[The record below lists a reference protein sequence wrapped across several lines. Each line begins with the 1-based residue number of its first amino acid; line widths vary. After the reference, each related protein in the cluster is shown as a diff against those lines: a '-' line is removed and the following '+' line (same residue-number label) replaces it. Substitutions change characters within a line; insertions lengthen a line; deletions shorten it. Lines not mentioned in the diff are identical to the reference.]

1 MAQNIKLKRS
11 SVPGKVPTVAQ
22 LDAGE
27 IAINTADGRLFF
39 ERDDSTI
46 QHIVTTNS
54 DTTGSIHIIGA
65 VTASGDLNVSGT
77 VGIGTTSTA
86 LGKLQVAGNV
96 YATSF
101 TGSLFGTASVAL
113 SAPNIYNTD
122 GILTGNRIID
132 ADGNDFTIV
141 ADTGNTFTISS
152 DPAGT
157 VAIDGLTSGT
167 RSHLVG
173 IDTADGKLYTM
184 TTSSIQNVV
193 SASYSSTAGTTAG
206 ATGGNNFVGTGTTY
220 LDYLDLGSSIAGGR
234 SLTSASGSVI
244 ANGASNATIIQV
256 NVNSFEAM
264 FIDYILYDFDRNN
277 KRAGNLRLNWNTSEI
292 VFDETST
299 RDIGDTTG
307 FVFSVDNDGTNAKL
321 QATNTVG
328 LDMYLVYE
336 YKLLYIV

>member
-1 MAQNIKLKRS
+1 
-11 SVPGKVPTVAQ
+11 
-22 LDAGE
+22 
-27 IAINTADGRLFF
+27 
-39 ERDDSTI
+39 
-46 QHIVTTNS
+46 
-54 DTTGSIHIIGA
+54 
-65 VTASGDLNVSGT
+65 
-77 VGIGTTSTA
+77 
-86 LGKLQVAGNV
+86 
-96 YATSF
+96 
-101 TGSLFGTASVAL
+101 
-113 SAPNIYNTD
+113 
-122 GILTGNRIID
+122 
-132 ADGNDFTIV
+132 
-141 ADTGNTFTISS
+141 
-152 DPAGT
+152 
-157 VAIDGLTSGT
+157 
-167 RSHLVG
+167 
-173 IDTADGKLYTM
+173 M

-220 LDYLDLGSSIAGGR
+220 LDYLDLGSSIAGGA
-234 SLTSASGSVI
+234 SLTSASGSVVV
-244 ANGASNATIIQV
+244 NGASNVTVIQA

-264 FIDYILYDFDRNN
+264 FIDYILYDFDKNN